1 MVEIPPFTPPAPL
14 LSLSASALVLGSAYM
29 LRPRQSDPVR
39 PTPPHYVLSSLF
51 HMSID
56 IYECLTSVFIAIF
69 SCRPH
74 SLLLSILLR
83 QFGREGFDSRQL
95 DGECFY
101 IYSAYLAVRFTFAH
115 SIGITFECDT
125 SISEEVMKKANQQDF
140 IGTVPN
146 IGFRANSM
154 LYGTAAA
161 RAYAVCDPRKRL
173 EEAQGK
179 ASMGNLDLGSNAG
192 AGAGI
197 MTDPSNSA
205 DRQLP
210 QAANAQAKGVSQT
223 SSNSEHSATIQLSV
237 PATVRRVHSHRGKLR
252 IKEFNYDALNASP
265 FVGLENTAPN
275 AYTNP
280 ILQVFFALPEVR
292 ECALAAQAAVY
303 HHTNATSL
311 WCELGFLFHMMAAVE
326 QYSSPAPIQRIVT
339 PSNFQRTFQQIPES
353 AALGLLDNKETSP
366 PQALGSGDTAATPA
380 SSKLTTGP
388 GSNIDTQQMS
398 QVFCR
403 FLFQQLHREADLA
416 ILAKNRTA
424 ASASTVPVPI
434 VSMLNTIDSVFGYS
448 VATTTTFLQSGTI
461 ELGSANKAYSLEV
474 VYPILGKNTNTRNPR
489 PSPSSST
496 SITPAA
502 VLLCVAA
509 SKEKL
514 KDKIAANAPPTI
526 QSGKPAASEAPQDE
540 CPPVDSQKAESA
552 SPAKTGVSIAVPESA
567 KEKPSRIVAPAQGAV
582 PSFAS
587 VLWGSYQ
594 RETHMR
600 GWCSASET
608 YEPFK
613 QVRSLLSLPK
623 VLTLLCGDTVRDP
636 RDATLSGALGEAQSY
651 GSMHTNFW
659 SQSVDL
665 AHLQSSLLSSAEGDA
680 VPCPDK
686 PLKASWLPLEIELA
700 VYRSHGAS
708 TGSVYSQGRERTG
721 SQGQSGQPLRG
732 LGTTAGRGG
741 GGGKGD
747 KDRLVVSG
755 RMLGNSDAELAGEG
769 GDEIWSI
776 FDGATETLSNFPA
789 SRLPEYGIISCE
801 DLTTTGPGWEVY
813 RYSLFAAVSHV
824 VTSAVPFTN
833 SLASTSTPAPL
844 SASSSAAAA
853 PNSSG
858 SAIVA
863 VEGPKHSIL
872 HIRRALNSKDSCG
885 SGDWWMFNDFVL
897 QPSDERAAVTF
908 ADWRHPS
915 TLFFGRADYRYS
927 PQLINSEPG
936 SPTVLSKEVITLTPT
951 ATRQVVPSSVLLL
964 PSLSQTPCVRLIV
977 STGQNARNQ
986 TRSGPARDK
995 DREDDQYQPPPLPE
1009 KGELIAF
1016 DGEFVS
1022 VQAERV
1028 VLNAEGQKVI
1038 KEEGRMLLARISI
1051 ISDGGKRNC
1060 VGSELSYRLLV
1071 DDYILPSEPVIDY
1084 VTRFSGITPEDL
1096 NPSQS
1101 RHAVVPYR
1109 TAYLKLRYF
1118 LDRGCVFVGH
1128 GLQKDFETANIFV
1141 PPDQVSSSLQCSLD
1155 SMHVI
1160 PLMHF

>member
-1 MVEIPPFTPPAPL
+1 
-14 LSLSASALVLGSAYM
+14 LVIFIFNG
-29 LRPRQSDPVR
+29 PR
-39 PTPPHYVLSSLF
+39 
-51 HMSID
+51 
-56 IYECLTSVFIAIF
+56 
-69 SCRPH
+69 
-74 SLLLSILLR
+74 
-83 QFGREGFDSRQL
+83 FD
-95 DGECFY
+95 FN
-101 IYSAYLAVRFTFAH
+101 H
-115 SIGITFECDT
+115 
-125 SISEEVMKKANQQDF
+125 SISEEVMKKTNQQDF

-173 EEAQGK
+173 EEVQGK
-179 ASMGNLDLGSNAG
+179 LSIGSIDSGSISGSGTG
-192 AGAGI
+192 A
-197 MTDPSNSA
+197 MTDASNSA

-223 SSNSEHSATIQLSV
+223 SSNFEHSTAIQLAV

-303 HHTNATSL
+303 HHSNATSL

-326 QYSSPAPIQRIVT
+326 QYSSPAPIQRVVT

-353 AALGLLDNKETSP
+353 AALGLLDNKESTP
-366 PQALGSGDTAATPA
+366 PPASGSGDTATTPV
-380 SSKLTTGP
+380 SSKLATGP

-416 ILAKNRTA
+416 ILARNRTA
-424 ASASTVPVPI
+424 ASASAVPVPI
-434 VSMLNTIDSVFGYS
+434 VTMLNTIDSVFGYS

-502 VLLCVAA
+502 VLLCVAS

-514 KDKIAANAPPTI
+514 KEKVTPTVSPATASGIAT
-526 QSGKPAASEAPQDE
+526 PAAEASTE
-540 CPPVDSQKAESA
+540 ESPPVDSQKSEGAA
-552 SPAKTGVSIAVPESA
+552 LLKTGVTLTIPEGV
-567 KEKPSRIVAPAQGAV
+567 KEKSSRIVAPAQGAV

-665 AHLQSSLLSSAEGDA
+665 THLRSTLLCSAEGDTT
-680 VPCPDK
+680 PSSDK

-732 LGTTAGRGG
+732 IGTTAGRGG

-747 KDRLVVSG
+747 KDKLVVSG
-755 RMLGNSDAELAGEG
+755 RMLGNSDSEPVGEG

-776 FDGATETLSNFPA
+776 FDGATETLSSHPA
-789 SRLPEYGIISCE
+789 SRLPEYGIMSCE
-801 DLTTTGPGWEVY
+801 DLTTAGPGWEVF

-824 VTSAVPFTN
+824 VTSVVPFTN
-833 SLASTSTPAPL
+833 SSIASSPTPAPL

-915 TLFFGRADYRYS
+915 TLFFGRADYQYT
-927 PQLINSEPG
+927 PQPSSEPE
-936 SPTVLSKEVITLTPT
+936 SPVPLSRDVVQSPP
-951 ATRQVVPSSVLLL
+951 TRQVVPSSVLLL
-964 PSLSQTPCVRLIV
+964 PSLSQTPCVRLIA
-977 STGQNARNQ
+977 STGQAARTQ
-986 TRSGPARDK
+986 ARAGPLRDK
-995 DREDDQYQPPPLPE
+995 ERDDDQYQPPPLPE

-1060 VGSELSYRLLV
+1060 VGTELSYRLLV

-1141 PPDQVSSSLQCSLD
+1141 PPDQVSQPHNALSTPHTSLL
-1155 SMHVI
+1155 
-1160 PLMHF
+1160 LWFT